1 MCVVRSIH
9 RAYPRKR
16 ANILPWTGC
25 WASICMDG
33 LLGFDLHGRTVGVI
47 GTGRIGVLVARIMA
61 VGFGCRVP

>member
-1 MCVVRSIH
+1 
-9 RAYPRKR
+9 
-16 ANILPWTGC
+16 
-25 WASICMDG
+25 MDG